1 MVDVTQTSSEVR
13 QAPYIEEAGRTILD
27 SALLLGETPVN
38 LSGIGAQQQ
47 IAGLDPLTQSAM
59 AAGQGLGQ
67 YQDYLTDASGTLGSG
82 IGSLQTGIG
91 GVNQLFTDAAT
102 QAAGSGQM
110 YTPDQATLDSY
121 MNPYQQNVTQD
132 ALAEMQRQADIQ
144 RQGITSRQAGAG
156 ALGGDRGSLQLA
168 ELDRNLM
175 DMQSRRVFE
184 DYSRNFNQ
192 ATNASQTAFENQ
204 QKRQQGIS
212 QLLGGI
218 GQGKSQEA
226 IRGGSALGQ
235 LGVAQANLGSAGQ
248 GMLQNQIQGQSQLG
262 ALGQT
267 QAQRELDAT
276 RANALA
282 QQYEPYQRVN
292 FMSDIFKPSIGSSQ
306 STLGSTVAPS
316 ASPLSQAIGMG
327 VGALGINNALKN
339 PMGNLFGKLF

>member
-1 MVDVTQTSSEVR
+1 MAVTQTSSEVR
-13 QAPYIEEAGRTILD
+13 QAPYIEEAGKSILD
-27 SALLLGETPVN
+27 QALLLGETPVN
-38 LSGIGAQQQ
+38 LAGIGAQQQ

-67 YQDYLTDASGTLGSG
+67 YQDYLTDASGTIGSG
-82 IGSLQTGIG
+82 IGSLQAGTS

-110 YTPDQATLDSY
+110 YTPDQATLDPF

-132 ALAEMQRQADIQ
+132 ALAEMRRQADIQ
-144 RQGITSRQAGAG
+144 RQGITSRQAGIG

-184 DYSRNFNQ
+184 DYARNFNQ

-235 LGVAQANLGSAGQ
+235 LGISQANLGGAGQ
-248 GMLQNQIQGQSQLG
+248 NMLQNQIQGQSQLG
-262 ALGQT
+262 GLGQ
-267 QAQRELDAT
+267 QQEQRQLDAS

-292 FMSDIFKPSIGSSQ
+292 FMSDIFKPSIGSAQ
-306 STLGSTVAPS
+306 TTMMTNVAPN
-316 ASPLSQAIGMG
+316 ASPLSQAIGAGIAGLG
-327 VGALGINNALKN
+327 VNKALGN
-339 PMGNLFGKLF
+339 PFGNLFGTG